1 MKIRVEVKL
10 PHADPLVQFVDVD
23 EETRP
28 DARGY
33 RYDREPHEKRR
44 IVEQRIR
51 TIQKRYPKA
60 TVTWRE
66 VEPVDAA

>member
-1 MKIRVEVKL
+1 MRVRVEITL
-10 PHADPLVQFVDVD
+10 PGADPFVQSFDVD